1 MAIKHFPM
9 RNIRAL
15 VAADPRR
22 FGRGACFEL
31 AVPDERSLTLSRDIQ
46 LFAATFAAGFVFVSI
61 LLA

>member
-1 MAIKHFPM
+1 M